1 MLRRKKERENS
12 GFLRLFPCGGAAA
25 RITTQ
30 LLSAYSQVGWVVVV
44 VVGRLER
51 RNQSMT
57 SSFRAS
63 FFALFE
69 RRLSA
74 DRR

>member
-1 MLRRKKERENS
+1 
-12 GFLRLFPCGGAAA
+12 
-25 RITTQ
+25 
-30 LLSAYSQVGWVVVV
+30 VGWVVVV